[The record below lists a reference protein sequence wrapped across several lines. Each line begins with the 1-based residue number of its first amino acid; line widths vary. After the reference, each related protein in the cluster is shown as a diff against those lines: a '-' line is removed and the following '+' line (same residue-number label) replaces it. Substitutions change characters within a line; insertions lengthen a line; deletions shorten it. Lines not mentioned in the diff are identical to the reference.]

1 MNTGGHYPSSGRGIW
16 TPDLQLMRLASYRTA
31 TIPRYWLLGTHL
43 RDASLFATITPPA
56 VPYRLG
62 FEPRPFLWP
71 IKIWRRRIAV
81 CISVTPEGIEPSS
94 PPWEGGVLTAWLRSH
109 IRFLCLFIF
118 TRTLPSET
126 GKPCFVLEVTPTGLE
141 PVTPP
146 WKGGDL
152 DHLSTGPQRGS
163 NALFELAMP
172 EPSYSALL

>member
-81 CISVTPEGIEPSS
+81 CISILHIGIEPIS
-94 PPWEGGVLTAWLRSH
+94 
-109 IRFLCLFIF
+109 
-118 TRTLPSET
+118 
-126 GKPCFVLEVTPTGLE
+126 
-141 PVTPP
+141 
-146 WKGGDL
+146 
-152 DHLSTGPQRGS
+152 
-163 NALFELAMP
+163 
-172 EPSYSALL
+172 SALWAGALSIKLMKSGGFPPHFIKCGFFGSSHHRSDSVIVRILYLTIQLPYRSMFYPRQS

>member
-43 RDASLFATITPPA
+43 RDASLFCYHYTTGCSLP
-56 VPYRLG
+56 
-62 FEPRPFLWP
+62 
-71 IKIWRRRIAV
+71 
-81 CISVTPEGIEPSS
+81 TGIRTQTFSLTNKNLKKKDCCMHLS
-94 PPWEGGVLTAWLRSH
+94 DSGGN
-109 IRFLCLFIF
+109 
-118 TRTLPSET
+118 RTLVSALRGRRLDRLTTEPYSVSLPVYFYKDSAIRNRKT
-126 GKPCFVLEVTPTGLE
+126 LFCPWVTPTGLE

-172 EPSYSALL
+172 EPNYSALL